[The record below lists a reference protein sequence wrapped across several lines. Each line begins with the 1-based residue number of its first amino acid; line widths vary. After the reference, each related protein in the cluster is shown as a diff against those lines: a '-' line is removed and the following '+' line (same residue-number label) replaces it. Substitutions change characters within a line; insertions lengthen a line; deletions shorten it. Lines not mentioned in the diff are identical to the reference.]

1 MRDSHLIRH
10 HFLRSLFN
18 KPHNTTGLP
27 LWLKGMR
34 RDLDHTKRNSFL
46 LLFPCFEILSIPFA
60 NLFFQLLWL
69 LSAPTCL
76 IGFRGICKN
85 RFVDIRKLLTPFIF
99 AHFPIKFFLE
109 YFQYF
114 CSLLRNGALTPSYQA
129 GYKLLI
135 LIMEEVDMCACDHF
149 FAHV

>member
-1 MRDSHLIRH
+1 MRASHLIRH

-18 KPHNTTGLP
+18 KTAQYYWAAVVVKRNEKWFRPHEEKQFFAFVSLLWDPLNTFCQSLLSVTVVTKCPNLSDR
-27 LWLKGMR
+27 LQ
-34 RDLDHTKRNSFL
+34 RDLQKQVRGHKKVVNSL
-46 LLFPCFEILSIPFA
+46 HICTFPY
-60 NLFFQLLWL
+60 
-69 LSAPTCL
+69 
-76 IGFRGICKN
+76 K
-85 RFVDIRKLLTPFIF
+85 V
-99 AHFPIKFFLE
+99 FLE

-114 CSLLRNGALTPSYQA
+114 CSPLRNGALTPSYQA